1 MSDTS
6 FLNCCRN
13 GHANLADS
21 LSSVEIVLIHQADV
35 LYMQNWEHVQFV
47 LDHTNRMPA
56 ATHPDTDF
64 SRVRPYFL
72 DGMLLQRLHS
82 LL

>member
-1 MSDTS
+1 M
-6 FLNCCRN
+6 
-13 GHANLADS
+13 
-21 LSSVEIVLIHQADV
+21 HQADV

-56 ATHPDTDF
+56 TTHPDTDF

-72 DGMLLQRLHS
+72 DGTSIIIFSFVAISPQS
-82 LL
+82 LFVISSIVAIR